1 MENYSTEVWRNHSRS
16 SYMMM
21 IHTHSRP
28 EEDRNANESHK
39 HITELPMVKLKFKV
53 LLLLHEGENEISFD
67 FLGVKDTLR
76 IFYKK
81 VRREYFVRFVE
92 RQIIFLTFSNIINYG
107 CISQNAFLTLESQT
121 LRRVLSSMCRHISMF

>member
-16 SYMMM
+16 SYMIM

-92 RQIIFLTFSNIINYG
+92 RQIIYLTFSNIINYG
-107 CISQNAFLTLESQT
+107 CTSQNAFLTLESQT
-121 LRRVLSSMCRHISMF
+121 GVEHNVS

>member
-21 IHTHSRP
+21 IHTHSRL
-28 EEDRNANESHK
+28 EEERNANESHK

-92 RQIIFLTFSNIINYG
+92 RQIIYLTFSHCYIINYG
-107 CISQNAFLTLESQT
+107 CIICQNAILTLESQAG
-121 LRRVLSSMCRHISMF
+121 VEHNVS